1 MVFRLW
7 GDWIDVQAMNIDWL
21 VAGTNKGLLGTLG
34 AGIVYCTNRIVKDI
48 IPPYASYQSVISH
61 VAPPAITTNFDFLEW
76 HPNARRFESG
86 NLSYNCINAINKGIE
101 LILEHLKFKL
111 SLFLFLFFLLF
122 EQILDGIC
130 HVVHAAGQV

>member
-1 MVFRLW
+1 MR
-7 GDWIDVQAMNIDWL
+7 
-21 VAGTNKGLLGTLG
+21 
-34 AGIVYCTNRIVKDI
+34 
-48 IPPYASYQSVISH
+48 
-61 VAPPAITTNFDFLEW
+61 
-76 HPNARRFESG
+76 
-86 NLSYNCINAINKGIE
+86 IE